1 MENKILKQT
10 ISPRFADTDA
20 LGHINNTVLP
30 VWFEDARTPLF
41 KIFTP
46 DLDPA
51 KWQLIIAKIEVDFIA
66 ELFYT
71 ENVEIRTYLEKI
83 GNSSMVIIHEAWQ
96 TGRLCAK
103 GKAIMVHYD
112 HQQKCSKPLTAEHK
126 SQLQIYLSVTEP
138 SGSSV
143 ISNY

>member
-71 ENVEIRTYLEKI
+71 ENVEICTYLEKI
-83 GNSSMVIIHEAWQ
+83 GNSSMVIIHEARQ

-138 SGSSV
+138 SASSA
-143 ISNY
+143 ISN

>member
-51 KWQLIIAKIEVDFIA
+51 KWQLIIAKIEVDFIS

-71 ENVEIRTYLEKI
+71 ENVEIHTYLEKI

-103 GKAIMVHYD
+103 GNAIMVHYD